1 MIVVGDIHGDLNQF
15 IYPLLEFQRNRT
27 KYKKLIYLGDYIDRG
42 TSNVYIYE
50 LIKYFQNN
58 DKDIVF
64 LRGNHEFYPCT
75 YDQLKRFNSNHL
87 MYSFMLN
94 LYKEL
99 KLPLIYSFKSN
110 DDTIVL
116 SHCYL
121 KHLSLQFVKSLNS
134 LPFEKQY
141 EYTIMTKND
150 NKSRDTHQFKNI
162 YGHEH
167 VPNIT
172 TNAITMVKLRVNNKE
187 ESYTSRSGYLQDDMC
202 IDFDASYGFRVI
214 NRNKKIYSNVNY
226 IILNDDST
234 FKLITLSKINIGSDK
249 DYNHRCFKDIMK
261 ELKIKIP
268 KSELFNDSF
277 MLFQSLLNYP
287 KNYHEAFETVK
298 KIHDSEITSGEKIYF
313 DDVPYEF
320 YEKLGY
326 NRYASTDELYS
337 MINNEKKDCRIIIA
351 IIITLVLIVVI
362 IYTVVTRF
370 KNKLLIKNNTIISS
384 N

>member
-1 MIVVGDIHGDLNQF
+1 
-15 IYPLLEFQRNRT
+15 
-27 KYKKLIYLGDYIDRG
+27 
-42 TSNVYIYE
+42 
-50 LIKYFQNN
+50 
-58 DKDIVF
+58 
-64 LRGNHEFYPCT
+64 
-75 YDQLKRFNSNHL
+75 
-87 MYSFMLN
+87 MLN

-172 TNAITMVKLRVNNKE
+172 TNAITMVKLRVNDKE

-214 NRNKKIYSNVNY
+214 NRNKKIYSNINY

-234 FKLITLSKINIGSDK
+234 FNLITLSKINIGSDK

-326 NRYASTDELYS
+326 NSYASTDELYS

-370 KNKLLIKNNTIISS
+370 KNKLLTKNNTIISS
-384 N
+384 K

>member
-1 MIVVGDIHGDLNQF
+1 
-15 IYPLLEFQRNRT
+15 
-27 KYKKLIYLGDYIDRG
+27 
-42 TSNVYIYE
+42 
-50 LIKYFQNN
+50 
-58 DKDIVF
+58 
-64 LRGNHEFYPCT
+64 
-75 YDQLKRFNSNHL
+75 
-87 MYSFMLN
+87 
-94 LYKEL
+94 
-99 KLPLIYSFKSN
+99 
-110 DDTIVL
+110 
-116 SHCYL
+116 
-121 KHLSLQFVKSLNS
+121 
-134 LPFEKQY
+134 
-141 EYTIMTKND
+141 MTKND

-172 TNAITMVKLRVNNKE
+172 TNAITMVKLRVNDKE

-202 IDFDASYGFRVI
+202 SDFDASYGFRVI

-226 IILNDDST
+226 IILNDDSI
-234 FKLITLSKINIGSDK
+234 FNLITLSKINIGSDK

-326 NRYASTDELYS
+326 NSYASTDELYS

-362 IYTVVTRF
+362 IYTMVTRF
-370 KNKLLIKNNTIISS
+370 KNKLLTKNNIIISS
-384 N
+384 K